1 MGKVVLY
8 ACMSIDGYAAG
19 LNDEMRVLHGWAF
32 GDPTMAMHPDA
43 SADLFSAGAVIFGA
57 RTLRA
62 GDAAWGDEEIFPMP
76 VFVPMHEPRPPV
88 VRNGSLF
95 TFVGSVDEAL
105 RLAREAAGEK
115 PVVIMGSPNVAQ
127 QLLAMG
133 QVDEI
138 SLHLTEIIL
147 GGGIRLFE
155 DSDGTP
161 IRLERLSILESTGI
175 THLRYRVLN

>member
-1 MGKVVLY
+1 
-8 ACMSIDGYAAG
+8 
-19 LNDEMRVLHGWAF
+19 
-32 GDPTMAMHPDA
+32 
-43 SADLFSAGAVIFGA
+43 
-57 RTLRA
+57 
-62 GDAAWGDEEIFPMP
+62 MP
-76 VFVPMHEPRPPV
+76 VFVPMHESRPPV
-88 VRNGSLF
+88 ARNGSLF
-95 TFVGSVDEAL
+95 TFVDSVDEAL

-138 SLHLTEIIL
+138 SLHLTEVIL